1 MAISPIF
8 PHQIPLKI
16 PHHQTPRW
24 QCLAPLITTSW
35 WWTPVLA
42 LIQPARRCAPRN
54 GWFTVSPGW
63 YLRCKARDCIS
74 AAYVEAT
81 CNANCIGMVLGAQEE
96 KHIWRFWWDY
106 ISECG
111 GYAIRY
117 VEKKTCSYRL
127 VSIFWSEWDMGVSKN
142 SGTPKIIHVNR
153 VFHYKPSIFGNTLQ
167 TSRWSSLELIVAS
180 WRWMPPW
187 QHATLMFVGAPICS
201 RWCSWISRW
210 RDVLDGYTQGVDLL
224 CISVYNS
231 KNSMDIQHLVH
242 TCTIPDNKIYTF
254 SSSLVIPNTPRMSPP
269 QKEEKTSNFRSL
281 VSCKGLGTSTVPK
294 K

>member
-111 GYAIRY
+111 GYAIRC
-117 VEKKTCSYRL
+117 VEKKHVHIVWYQFFGQNETW
-127 VSIFWSEWDMGVSKN
+127 VF
-142 SGTPKIIHVNR
+142 PKIVVPPKSSMLIGFSIINHP
-153 VFHYKPSIFGNTLQ
+153 FLETPYKHPGEAP
-167 TSRWSSLELIVAS
+167 WS
-180 WRWMPPW
+180 
-187 QHATLMFVGAPICS
+187 
-201 RWCSWISRW
+201 
-210 RDVLDGYTQGVDLL
+210 
-224 CISVYNS
+224 
-231 KNSMDIQHLVH
+231 
-242 TCTIPDNKIYTF
+242 
-254 SSSLVIPNTPRMSPP
+254 
-269 QKEEKTSNFRSL
+269 
-281 VSCKGLGTSTVPK
+281 
-294 K
+294 